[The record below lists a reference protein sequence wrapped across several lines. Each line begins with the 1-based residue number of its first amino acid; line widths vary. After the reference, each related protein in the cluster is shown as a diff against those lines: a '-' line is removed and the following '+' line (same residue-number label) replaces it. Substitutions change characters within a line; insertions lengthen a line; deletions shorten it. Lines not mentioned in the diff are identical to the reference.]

1 MNSEDLSGVRKAAIL
16 LLTMD
21 DEVTKEVMKGL
32 EEQDIEAI
40 GKEITNL
47 KLIPDHVVHRVQEEF
62 MTKVSKKN
70 KNVVGG
76 ENKFRQLV
84 KQSFDEEKAE
94 ILLGQLD
101 TKKGV
106 PGEFLKRCD
115 PRVLANVIREEHPQ
129 TMALVLSILGTK
141 KAGEAISCLPDR
153 VQTDVVV
160 RMANLEKVDLGMLAE
175 VENVIR
181 EQLESTMG
189 GAQGKQLG
197 GVEAVASILNQMDR
211 TLESELLGK
220 LEETNPELAERIR
233 QLMFTFEDLGG
244 LDDRSIQTLLKE
256 ISSEDVGVALKGA
269 SDSMKEKIFS
279 NMSERAA
286 AMLKEDLEAMGPV
299 RLSDVEKAQVK
310 IAMVAKKLE
319 SEGKIVLSRGDEE
332 FV

>member
-1 MNSEDLSGVRKAAIL
+1 M
-16 LLTMD
+16 
-21 DEVTKEVMKGL
+21 KE
-32 EEQDIEAI
+32 
-40 GKEITNL
+40 
-47 KLIPDHVVHRVQEEF
+47 
-62 MTKVSKKN
+62 
-70 KNVVGG
+70 
-76 ENKFRQLV
+76 
-84 KQSFDEEKAE
+84 SFDEEKAE

-129 TMALVLSILGTK
+129 TMALVLSVLGTK

-160 RMANLEKVDLGMLAE
+160 RMANLEKVDLNILTE

-197 GVEAVASILNQMDR
+197 GVEVVASILNQMDR

-233 QLMFTFEDLGG
+233 QLMFTFEDLGN
-244 LDDRSIQTLLKE
+244 LDDRSIQVLLKE
-256 ISSEDVGVALKGA
+256 ISSEDVGCR
-269 SDSMKEKIFS
+269 
-279 NMSERAA
+279 SERRIRQYER
-286 AMLKEDLEAMGPV
+286 EDILQYVGKSCRDAQGRSRGNGPRTPV
-299 RLSDVEKAQVK
+299 RCR
-310 IAMVAKKLE
+310 
-319 SEGKIVLSRGDEE
+319 EGPGKDRNGR
-332 FV
+332 

>member
-1 MNSEDLSGVRKAAIL
+1 MNAEDLSGVRKAAIL

-32 EEQDIEAI
+32 DEQDIEAI

-47 KLIPDHVVHRVQEEF
+47 KLIPDHIVHKVQEEF
-62 MTKVSKKN
+62 MTRVSKKN

-76 ENKFRQLV
+76 ENKFRELV

-94 ILLGQLD
+94 LLLGQLD

-115 PRVLANVIREEHPQ
+115 PRMLANVIREEHPQ

-160 RMANLEKVDLGMLAE
+160 RMANLEKVDLTILAE

-189 GAQGKQLG
+189 GAQGKRLG
-197 GVEAVASILNQMDR
+197 GVEVVASILNQMDR

-220 LEETNPELAERIR
+220 LEETSPELAERIR

-256 ISSEDVGVALKGA
+256 ISSEDIGVALKGA
-269 SDSMKEKIFS
+269 SDGMKDKIFS

-319 SEGKIVLSRGDEE
+319 SEGKIVLSRGNEE
-332 FV
+332 FI